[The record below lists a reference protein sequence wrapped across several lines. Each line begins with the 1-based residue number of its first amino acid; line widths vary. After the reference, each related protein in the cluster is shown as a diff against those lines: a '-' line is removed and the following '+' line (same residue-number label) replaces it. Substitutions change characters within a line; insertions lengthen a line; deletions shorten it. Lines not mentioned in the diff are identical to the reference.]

1 MGEAAHQEVQAIQE
15 RASSAR
21 RRSRNQGGPAASS
34 YSSYMSY
41 TSYRD
46 ACWHVA
52 DVPGVQGERRGAVTP
67 HHRRQGRRPG
77 FNHRG
82 SSKPPNF

>member
-1 MGEAAHQEVQAIQE
+1 MWGGLRVFHEATKERKASAMGEAAHQEVQEIQE

-21 RRSRNQGGPAASS
+21 RRSRNQGGPDASS

-52 DVPGVQGERRGAVTP
+52 DVPGCKENEGA
-67 HHRRQGRRPG
+67 R
-77 FNHRG
+77 
-82 SSKPPNF
+82 